1 MMYDNV
7 YGFSWNFQLL
17 FSTPEH
23 GMMVSK
29 TFHGGSL
36 SRNIT
41 SIQGGAPRVADV
53 DLSTPL
59 SSSIYIYIYTYM
71 MIYIYCIYSYT
82 YIYIYI

>member
-1 MMYDNV
+1 M
-7 YGFSWNFQLL
+7 L

-41 SIQGGAPRVADV
+41 SIQGGAPRVTDV

-59 SSSIYIYIYTYM
+59 SSS
-71 MIYIYCIYSYT
+71 T
-82 YIYIYI
+82 YIYILYYIVMYIYAYDYIYIVIHI

>member
-1 MMYDNV
+1 MCDNV
-7 YGFSWNFQLL
+7 YGLSWNFQML

-41 SIQGGAPRVADV
+41 SIQGGAPRVTDV

-59 SSSIYIYIYTYM
+59 SSSIYIYILYYIVM
-71 MIYIYCIYSYT
+71 YIYAYD
-82 YIYIYI
+82 YIYIVIHI